1 VIDDEIEHGAP
12 YEEVEPKRSWDQVP
26 VVLDWHDFLINKR
39 APGVS
44 VQVGYT
50 FRPFRVDANGL
61 EYRCTKAG
69 VTSGLPTPRIRWAQ
83 QVALPTQD
91 GGVIWTAQEISSASL
106 RDTIATQ
113 VWVWDSGV
121 TPGATALTDMQYQ
134 IIVAGGSDGIDYKGK
149 HQVTLTSSG
158 EKKEGVIVLPVRD

>member
-12 YEEVEPKRSWDQVP
+12 YEVVEPKRSWDEIP

-50 FRPFRVDANGL
+50 FRPFRAEANGL

-69 VTSGLPTPRIRWAQ
+69 VTSGLPSPRIRWAQ
-83 QVALPTQD
+83 AVGGTTSD
-91 GGVIWTAQEISSASL
+91 GGVTWTAQEVSAASL
-106 RDTIATQ
+106 RTTISSQ
-113 VWVWDSGV
+113 QWVWDSGV
-121 TPGATALTDMQYQ
+121 TAGATAQSDMQYQ
-134 IIVAGGSDGIDYKGK
+134 IIVAGGADGIDYHGK
-149 HQVTLTSSG
+149 HQVTLANS
-158 EKKEGVIVLPVRD
+158 EKKEGVAVLPVRD